1 MKVTVLGCG
10 TSGGVPQ
17 VGLGWGDCDPAEPR
31 NRRRR
36 ASILVEEAGTSILID
51 TSPDCREQLL
61 DANVTHLDA
70 ILYTHAHADHCHGI
84 DDLRWLCHAMGS
96 EIPVYSDVETISAL
110 KHRFEYCFTPLDP
123 KAGRYFYKPVLTPHI
138 VNDNFYIN
146 DLKVIPFIQDHG
158 HSISLGFR
166 IGKFAYSTDVVELSD
181 DAFHILHGIDTW
193 IVDALQ
199 PGEHPTHAHLDKTL
213 RWINRVRPRHSV
225 ITHMNTRM
233 DYQTLKDELPASVE
247 PAYDGMVLEF

>member
-17 VGLGWGDCDPAEPR
+17 VGIGWGDCDPDEPR

-36 ASILVEEAGTSILID
+36 ASILVEVDDVTILID

-61 DANVTHLDA
+61 DANVRHLDA
-70 ILYTHAHADHCHGI
+70 VLFTHAHADHCHGI
-84 DDLRWLCHAMGS
+84 DDLRWLCHAMKS
-96 EIPVYSDVETISAL
+96 EIPVYGDVETLSDL

-138 VNDNFYIN
+138 IN
-146 DLKVIPFIQDHG
+146 DPFEIKGIKIIPFIQDHG

-166 IGKFAYSTDVVELSD
+166 IGNFAYSTDVVELSE
-181 DAFHILHGIDTW
+181 DAFYVLHGIETW

-199 PGEHPTHAHLDKTL
+199 LDEHSTHAHLDKTL
-213 RWINRVRPRHSV
+213 NWINRVRPRHAI

-233 DYQTLKDELPASVE
+233 DYQTLCKELPDHVE
-247 PAYDGMVLEF
+247 PAYDGLVLDI